1 MRSLRVSSVHLYLA
15 LGLAAFAAG
24 SSACSSDKPKSSA
37 PDIEKIETIGETGSL
52 GLALTARGSSGTL
65 YRLRQATFDVFRL
78 GESVSNPG
86 IPRPPIPLPAPIP
99 IGTRPPLFEDG
110 PSVSP
115 PLADEPPM
123 SEPAQPPGDPVF
135 GSGGAGGSGVV
146 GSAGSF
152 GTGGFGTGGF
162 GTGGFGGSVIIDPS
176 PFPGDFFETTLSS
189 ENDPL
194 ATTLEATIPTGAYEI
209 SLFDGWFLEKVV
221 DGETMPVQARLVGSS
236 FQNFNIDAN
245 EETVVKYRFQTNG
258 EVVEFGQG
266 RLIVQIE
273 VEEKESLGPN
283 ARRGVI
289 ETNLD
294 ALQGLT
300 LRGTLDAALANS
312 GASASGVTSTDVYHA
327 IIDSYSTGALGRDP
341 AAAHCDDQVTDGQP
355 SLNGF
360 PLQCPRLESQQFANL
375 DAWFPLA
382 MVSRLDLAPADG
394 ENCGQQRMIFA
405 NNTSNGNSRMF
416 MILEAQVPNPNPECG
431 VDACRPVAEFW
442 SSLTDIA
449 DPVVRGQ
456 MLQDAF
462 LSRGVGPFGPFMN
475 ADHLGP
481 QGGQVRTNNFN
492 DFQWTLREF
501 HFQSAPNVLP
511 LPQPVADAPNG
522 ELWNDLSPLPQGQ
535 ACRQSFLA
543 AVPALLGDNLSTMS
557 FPVAQECKDA
567 ESPNDFFRQ
576 DYSSHLGSGSGD
588 FINQL
593 QQSLAGT
600 GLSAFDI
607 ANRARFAGS
616 CMGCHQEASG
626 SSLGG
631 GLSAPFQGDFV
642 HVSEFSIEDCGDGT
656 ACHGLSNALRDEFIP
671 HRLDVQAQLLASGS
685 MCGGSGG
692 SGGAGGSGGSSSMG
706 GSSGTAGSSSTG
718 GGSTG
723 GGMGGSGMAG
733 SIAVDPPPPVQGPPI
748 ADSISSRALTTPRLT
763 LGGQFVVP
771 HGH

>member
-1 MRSLRVSSVHLYLA
+1 MRSLQVSSIHLYLA
-15 LGLAAFAAG
+15 LGLAALAAG
-24 SSACSSDKPKSSA
+24 SSACSSDKPKSSS
-37 PDIEKIETIGETGSL
+37 PDERTEAIGETGSL
-52 GLALTARGSSGTL
+52 GLALTARGSSGSL

-78 GESVSNPG
+78 GQNVVTPG
-86 IPRPPIPLPAPIP
+86 IPRPPISVPSFPIDDGARPALFEEGPSTSPPVAPPP
-99 IGTRPPLFEDG
+99 IG
-110 PSVSP
+110 
-115 PLADEPPM
+115 
-123 SEPAQPPGDPVF
+123 EPAEQPGGPIF
-135 GSGGAGGSGVV
+135 GSGGAGGSGVA

-152 GTGGFGTGGF
+152 GM
-162 GTGGFGGSVIIDPS
+162 GGFGGSGVIVPP

-189 ENDPL
+189 ESDPL
-194 ATTLEATIPTGAYEI
+194 ATTLEATIPTGAFQI

-221 DGETMPVQARLVGSS
+221 DGETMPVQAQLVGPS
-236 FQNFNIDAN
+236 FQSFNIDAN

-273 VEEKESLGPN
+273 VEEKESLGAN

-289 ETNLD
+289 ETNVD

-312 GASASGVTSTDVYHA
+312 GASATGVTSTDAYHA

-382 MVSRLDLAPADG
+382 IVSRLDLAPADG

-405 NNTSNGNSRMF
+405 NNTPNGNSRMF
-416 MILEAQVPNPNPECG
+416 IIVEAQVPNPSPECG
-431 VDACRPVAEFW
+431 VDACRPIAEFW
-442 SSLTDIA
+442 SSLTDID
-449 DPVVRGQ
+449 DPAVRGL

-475 ADHLGP
+475 SDRLGP

-501 HFQSAPNVLP
+501 HFQSAPDVIP
-511 LPQPVADAPNG
+511 LPQPVAEAPNG
-522 ELWNDLSPLPQGQ
+522 ELWNDLSSLPQGE

-557 FPVAQECKDA
+557 FPVAQACKDA

-576 DYSSHLGSGSGD
+576 DYSAHLGSGSGD
-588 FINQL
+588 FTKQL
-593 QQSLAGT
+593 QQSLTGT
-600 GLSAFDI
+600 GLSAFDL

-671 HRLDVQAQLLASGS
+671 HRLDVQARLLASAGS
-685 MCGGSGG
+685 CGS
-692 SGGAGGSGGSSSMG
+692 SGSGGSSGSAGSSGTGG
-706 GSSGTAGSSSTG
+706 GSSGGGSNG
-718 GGSTG
+718 GG
-723 GGMGGSGMAG
+723 
-733 SIAVDPPPPVQGPPI
+733 IAVDPPPPVVGPPS
-748 ADSISSRALTTPRLT
+748 AEGNSSTRLASPRLT
-763 LGGQFVVP
+763 LGGQFVMP